1 MACPTW
7 RCGACHTYTPL
18 TEQTCMVCHTLAPA
32 TPVVL
37 ALGEIDLADTHSG
50 GIRARVE
57 EAYGLIHADIE
68 AAYTGRPADVIPITT
83 TANRSAA

>member
-1 MACPTW
+1 M
-7 RCGACHTYTPL
+7 ACHTYTPL
-18 TEQTCMVCHTLAPA
+18 TEQTCMVCHTPAPV

-37 ALGEIDLADTHSG
+37 ALGRIDLADTDQPG

-57 EAYGLIHADIE
+57 EAYELIHADIE
-68 AAYTGRPADVIPITT
+68 AAHTGRLADVIEITA

>member
-7 RCGACHTYTPL
+7 RCGACHTYSPL
-18 TEQTCMVCHTLAPA
+18 TEQACMVCHTLAPA
-32 TPVVL
+32 APVVL
-37 ALGEIDLADTHSG
+37 ALGRIDLADTTRG

-57 EAYGLIHADIE
+57 EAYGLIHTDIE
-68 AAYTGRPADVIPITT
+68 AAHTGRPAPVIEITA